1 MVKNSTLFHW
11 VDGFEE
17 LNFPVSSPILLDQ
30 NFEDEFLNELLEPLI
45 FDPGDKLVK
54 TVLQNS

>member
-17 LNFPVSSPILLDQ
+17 LTFPVSSPILLDET
-30 NFEDEFLNELLEPLI
+30 FEDEFLNELLEPLI

-54 TVLQNS
+54 IVLQNS